1 MSRKQWRR
9 TGRALDAFLQTLD
22 DNVPHMTNPLSRGR
36 PGVAFF
42 TGPTAPKEKR
52 KTKKSKKKEKKK
64 KKKKKET
71 EEMKTMKMAETERG
85 GAVRRGSKEKRRSIT
100 ELDATESWR
109 HGETTSRTI
118 HDQHMAA
125 SARK

>member
-1 MSRKQWRR
+1 
-9 TGRALDAFLQTLD
+9 
-22 DNVPHMTNPLSRGR
+22 MTNPLSRGR

-52 KTKKSKKKEKKK
+52 KTKKSKKKEMKK

-71 EEMKTMKMAETERG
+71 EEMKTMKMAETEWG

-118 HDQHMAA
+118 HDQHIDMAA

>member
-1 MSRKQWRR
+1 
-9 TGRALDAFLQTLD
+9 
-22 DNVPHMTNPLSRGR
+22 MTNPLSRGR

-42 TGPTAPKEKR
+42 TGPTAPKEKK
-52 KTKKSKKKEKKK
+52 KTKKSKKKKKK
-64 KKKKKET
+64 KKKNKET

>member
-42 TGPTAPKEKR
+42 TGPTAPKEKK

-64 KKKKKET
+64 KKKKKEKET

-85 GAVRRGSKEKRRSIT
+85 GDTNRPLA
-100 ELDATESWR
+100 
-109 HGETTSRTI
+109 SRTTPDWI
-118 HDQHMAA
+118 RGTCAR
-125 SARK
+125 SAGEDSSSLAETPQRDK